1 MTILKP
7 SNNNNNN
14 NSYNNHNPYLI
25 PLIDPITKEYKTM
38 EVLNAEQEQLENYK
52 EYLLLQIEE
61 VSAEMEDLPIEKEP
75 SLRTIR
81 DHLQIARQG
90 LQVDHM
96 QVICDLARL
105 QVQKEIVRTLQ
116 LKGLA
121 EEVCL
126 QIAKHT

>member
-1 MTILKP
+1 
-7 SNNNNNN
+7 
-14 NSYNNHNPYLI
+14 
-25 PLIDPITKEYKTM
+25 M
-38 EVLNAEQEQLENYK
+38 EVINAEQVQLGNYR

-61 VSAEMEDLPIEKEP
+61 VSAEIEDLPIEKEP

-81 DHLQIARQG
+81 DHLHEVRHS

-105 QVQKEIVRTLQ
+105 EVQKEIVRTLGQ
-116 LKGLA
+116 KGLA

-126 QIAKHT
+126 QIARHT